1 MGTLF
6 RIKLYAADEQQAQ
19 RGFRA
24 AFDRIAQLDS
34 ILSDYQPDSELN
46 KLSAA
51 AVHRPAPVS
60 GDLFRVVAAAQD
72 LSLRTGGA
80 FDITLGP
87 VIRLW
92 RQARRTRT
100 LPAASALKKAQARC
114 GYRKLKL
121 DSGRQTIE
129 MEQAGMQLD
138 VGGIAK
144 GYAADEALKTLA
156 KLGIGSA
163 LVAASGDLA
172 FGDAPPG
179 KRGWKVGVDSFDRSD
194 APFTRV
200 LELSHAA
207 ISTSGDTEQFLDI
220 NGKRYSHIVNPQ
232 TGLGLTS
239 RTIVTVI
246 ANRGIEADSLATA
259 VSVLG
264 ANRGLALAE
273 SLPGVAAFLL
283 TWNGDHATQAES
295 PSFHRYTQPN

>member
-6 RIKLYAADEQQAQ
+6 RIKLYAADEPQAK

-46 KLSAA
+46 RITVSAVGHPV
-51 AVHRPAPVS
+51 AVS
-60 GDLFRVVAAAQD
+60 DDLFRVVDRSQKLAGQTD
-72 LSLRTGGA
+72 GA

-92 RQARRTRT
+92 RKARKTGA
-100 LPAASALKKAQARC
+100 LPAKAALEQAQGRC

-121 DSGRQTIE
+121 NAEQRTIE
-129 MEQAGMQLD
+129 LDQAGMQLD
-138 VGGIAK
+138 LGGVAK
-144 GYAADEALKTLA
+144 GYAADEALATLA
-156 KLGIGSA
+156 KMGLKSA

-172 FGDAPPG
+172 LGDAPPG
-179 KRGWKVGVDSFDRSD
+179 KKGWEIGVDSFDQAD

-207 ISTSGDTEQFLDI
+207 ISTSGDTEQFLVV
-220 NGKRYSHIVNPQ
+220 NGQRYSHIVDPH
-232 TGLGLTS
+232 TGLGLTH
-239 RTIVTVI
+239 RITVTVV
-246 ANRGIEADSLATA
+246 ANHGIDSDCLATA

-264 ANRGLALAE
+264 ADRGLAFVE
-273 SLPGVAAFLL
+273 SRPGTAALIL
-283 TWNGDHATQAES
+283 TRDNGHPRQIES
-295 PSFHRYTQPN
+295 SAFRRFR